1 MSQAKIP
8 TFGPAR
14 VTALVPTYNRA
25 QYLPE
30 CLDSLLTQSR
40 KPDQIVVIDDGSTDG
55 TESIVSKYG
64 HQVQYV
70 KKSNGGKSSALNL
83 GLKYATGDLIWVCDD
98 DDIAAVDG
106 LEMMLAAFEANPGA
120 DYVFGDYWIFEIAAD
135 GTKLVYDPSFLRRS
149 DEPNLKINFLEDMF
163 MLQYASLVRKSVYED
178 LGGYDESLIRS
189 QDYDMMLRVSR
200 RHTGVYT
207 PHVIFH
213 YRHHQTPRG
222 NAGGLFSVAENF
234 TQWRKYDR
242 IIFSRIRETY
252 ALPEFTPSFATGL
265 PWADRSAY
273 IQRALV
279 IAKRGLWSEA
289 AEDLSAAERNSAEPL
304 AEAELDLLQSIVHSH
319 EAWLILGQD
328 RSAMA
333 SLSEICFRSKTGQ
346 RLILRLLRPLLWLI
360 RNSAR
365 DGDYRRAAACIAI
378 LYRIAGLRG
387 AVSLLRKRDRQ

>member
-8 TFGPAR
+8 TSDPTR

-55 TESIVSKYG
+55 TESIVSRYG
-64 HQVQYV
+64 DQVQYV
-70 KKSNGGKSSALNL
+70 RKSNGGKSSALNL
-83 GLKYATGDLIWVCDD
+83 GLTYATGDLIWVCDD
-98 DDIAAVDG
+98 DDIAAADG
-106 LEMMLAAFEANPGA
+106 LEVMLAAFKENPGV
-120 DYVFGDYWIFEIAAD
+120 DYVFGDYRIFEISAD
-135 GTKLVYDPSFLRRS
+135 GEKSVYDPKFSIRS
-149 DEPNLKINFLEDMF
+149 GETNLKINFLEDMF

-200 RHTGVYT
+200 RYAGVHT
-207 PHVIFH
+207 PHIIFY

-234 TQWRKYDR
+234 AQWRKYDR
-242 IIFSRIRETY
+242 VIFSRIRETY
-252 ALPEFTPSFATGL
+252 ELLEFTPSFAIGL
-265 PWADRSAY
+265 PWVHRSAY

-279 IAKRGLWSEA
+279 MAKRGLWSEA
-289 AEDLSAAERNSAEPL
+289 AEDLSAAERSSAEPL
-304 AEAELDLLQSIVHSH
+304 AEAELDLLQSIVHSY

-333 SLSEICFRSKTGQ
+333 SLSEICVRSRTGQ

-365 DGDYRRAAACIAI
+365 DGNYRQAAACIAI